1 MKQSYEIIV
10 IGGGHAGTEASHISA
25 VLGADTLLIT
35 NDEKKNRRN
44 VLQPCNWWAR

>member
-35 NDEKKNRRN
+35 NDEKKIGEMK
-44 VLQPCNWWAR
+44 